1 MASQINITGRN
12 AMLDNLGTLC
22 VYMALYTDIGGTT
35 EVTGGSYARQSITW
49 ASASNGSKSIS
60 NTPLFQ
66 VPAGVTVRSVGFLT
80 ALTNG
85 TQHAIDDVVAET
97 FAGDGTYTVAS
108 ATISLT

>member
-22 VYMALYTDIGGTT
+22 VYMALYTDIGGTN
-35 EVTGGSYARQSITW
+35 EVSGGTYARQSITW
-49 ASASNGSKSIS
+49 ASASNGVKAIS
-60 NTPLFQ
+60 NQPVFS
-66 VPAGVTVRSVGFLT
+66 VPGGTTVRSVGFLT
-80 ALTNG
+80 ALTSG
-85 TQHAIDDVVAET
+85 TQHAIDDVTAET